1 MDINDKRFRKKFER
15 LANKLSKTRKYH
27 IHRSLSIKEN
37 GELYYSKWDIYLR
50 LDNGELYYSPNNKA
64 ILSSTKGDTLN
75 DIKKLIREE
84 NKHEFIQH
92 FIPRK

>member
-1 MDINDKRFRKKFER
+1 MNINDKRFRKKFER

-37 GELYYSKWDIYLR
+37 GELYYSRWDIYLR
-50 LDNGELYYSPNNKA
+50 LDDWGEYFSDKNQA

-84 NKHEFIQH
+84 NKHEFIQR

>member
-37 GELYYSKWDIYLR
+37 GELYYSRWDIYLR
-50 LDNGELYYSPNNKA
+50 LDDWGEYLSDKNQA

-84 NKHEFIQH
+84 NKHEFIQR